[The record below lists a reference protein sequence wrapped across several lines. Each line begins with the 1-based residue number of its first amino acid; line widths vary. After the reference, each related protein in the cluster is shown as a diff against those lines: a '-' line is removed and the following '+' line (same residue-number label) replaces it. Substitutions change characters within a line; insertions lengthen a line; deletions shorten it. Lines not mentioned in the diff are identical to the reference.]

1 MAIVASVP
9 VAIVASVV
17 IVVIFLVLRK
27 RKSTIVQGTCKRG
40 IKACECCYFVALK
53 RRDTK

>member
-40 IKACECCYFVALK
+40 IKSCECCYFVALK